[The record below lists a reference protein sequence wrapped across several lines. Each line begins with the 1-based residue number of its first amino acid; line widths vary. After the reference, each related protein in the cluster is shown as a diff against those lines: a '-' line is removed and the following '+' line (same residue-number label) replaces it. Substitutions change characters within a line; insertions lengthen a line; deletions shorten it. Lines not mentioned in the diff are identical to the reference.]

1 MVLSVVPSALEAFT
15 AANTGAAATIS
26 AAGSAD
32 SAAIPSDAA
41 AALGPI
47 GEIYLAA
54 YGPAQASNLAG
65 TLFGGRCARGD
76 RWGDGSIEHVVCR
89 HGQRVTLATAV
100 VPQPTPVSPP
110 ASVPSIGCVRPTGQL
125 AQALPGFDPEPT
137 INAQEASL
145 ADYLNQHVQDI
156 LARLRLSRLPGAA
169 PPPSAPRAETA
180 AGPANPSAAPP
191 LGAPNTAIHS
201 YAGPMAKSAQQE
213 QIDRLIADDIAILR
227 EFRCD

>member
-47 GEIYLAA
+47 GEIHLAA
-54 YGPAQASNLAG
+54 YGLAQASNLAG

-89 HGQRVTLATAV
+89 HGQRVRLATAV

-110 ASVPSIGCVRPTGQL
+110 ASVPSIGSVSPTGQL
-125 AQALPGFDPEPT
+125 AQALPGFDPEPA

-156 LARLRLSRLPGAA
+156 LARLGLSRLPGAA
-169 PPPSAPRAETA
+169 PPPGAPRAETA

-191 LGAPNTAIHS
+191 PGAPNTAIHS
-201 YAGPMAKSAQQE
+201 HAGPMAKSAQQE